1 MNYTLPTTV
10 EVNGKEHPIRSD
22 FRAILDIITALN
34 DPELNGQEKAF
45 CMLDIFFEDFEEMS
59 PEDYQNAVEACCK
72 FIDHGAG
79 EKRNAPRLVDWE
91 QDFEFIIAPI
101 NRVSGHDI
109 RTDDYLHWWTF
120 ISYYYEIGD
129 CLFAQIVRIRKA
141 LKKGK
146 LDKVDREWYRENRD
160 LVDFKQRFTDA
171 EEELLN
177 LWGGKKNG

>member
-1 MNYTLPTTV
+1 M
-10 EVNGKEHPIRSD
+10 
-22 FRAILDIITALN
+22 
-34 DPELNGQEKAF
+34 
-45 CMLDIFFEDFEEMS
+45 
-59 PEDYQNAVEACCK
+59 
-72 FIDHGAG
+72 
-79 EKRNAPRLVDWE
+79 DWE
-91 QDFEFIIAPI
+91 QDFEYIIAPI

-177 LWGGKKNG
+177 LWGGVKNG